1 MLKSPD
7 NDHDIKLIDFGIAT
21 FCKGPKLKERI
32 GTLHYAAP
40 EILAMKAYGK
50 KVDIWSLGCILF
62 ALLTG
67 KLPVCSFRCF
77 HDNRSIINCPSS
89 GMKIATN

>member
-7 NDHDIKLIDFGIAT
+7 KFQDIKLIDFGIAT
-21 FCKGPKLKERI
+21 FCKGAKLSERI

-40 EILAMKAYGK
+40 EILAAKKYGK
-50 KVDIWSLGCILF
+50 KVDVWALGCILY

-67 KLPVCSFRCF
+67 KLPVCAR
-77 HDNRSIINCPSS
+77 II
-89 GMKIATN
+89 TV